1 MSEKKEWWRN
11 PWVQNLAW
19 ALLFFVVYFSI
30 RAWQQQ
36 AMPKGEAPAI
46 ASTITVS
53 GKSISLADYRG
64 KPLMLYFWATWCRI
78 CEFEQG
84 SIRAISVDHPVLSV
98 ALQSGDAQQVSDYM
112 RQHNLTMPTI
122 VDQFGEIANRYGVK
136 GTPAV
141 FFIDANG
148 KIRSAEVGYTS
159 EIGMRVRLWLA
170 GI

>member
-1 MSEKKEWWRN
+1 MIDIKAWWRKA
-11 PWVQNLAW
+11 WVQNLVW
-19 ALLFFVVYFSI
+19 VLLFVAIYFSV

-36 AMPKGEAPAI
+36 AMPQGKAPAI
-46 ASTITVS
+46 TSTITVS
-53 GKSISLADYRG
+53 GKPVNLSDYRG

-84 SIRAISVDHPVLSV
+84 SIRSISQDHPVLSV
-98 ALQSGDAQQVSDYM
+98 ALQSGNATQVRDYM
-112 RQHNLTMPTI
+112 KQHELRMPTI
-122 VDQFGEIANRYGVK
+122 VDEFGEIANRYGVK

-148 KIRSAEVGYTS
+148 MIRSVEVGYTS

-170 GI
+170 SL